1 MQRRRYLA
9 LAGASM
15 TVLAGCSGDEGGGDN
30 GSDGTDA
37 PTETAQADTE
47 TEAETGMQTD
57 TEMSTEAGG
66 METTMD
72 AEDTMTATPG
82 EEGGDDSASVSSS
95 VEPQSFEGS
104 SPTATDTFSLTGDA
118 AVFAIEYSGES
129 GFSVELLDESGEV
142 VEVLVS
148 TINDYQGRIVLG
160 PPEGEYSLDINA
172 DDDWTATIE
181 PPESETVSLPQ
192 DAEGTGSDFIGPVSF
207 EGSTTL
213 TFEGTDED
221 YYGVLLRDAAG
232 QDVEV
237 LVNEY
242 GPTDE
247 LSTSFS
253 ADAIGFVQVET
264 LSSWTAT
271 LESA

>member
-1 MQRRRYLA
+1 MHRRRYLA
-9 LAGASM
+9 VAGASM
-15 TVLAGCSGDEGGGDN
+15 VALAGCSGDGDGEDNSSGGEA
-30 GSDGTDA
+30 TDA
-37 PTETAQADTE
+37 STE
-47 TEAETGMQTD
+47 TEAETGME
-57 TEMSTEAGG
+57 TETQISTEAGG

-207 EGSTTL
+207 EGSTVL
-213 TFEGTDED
+213 TFEGTGED

>member
-9 LAGASM
+9 LAGVSITA
-15 TVLAGCSGDEGGGDN
+15 LAGCSGDEGGGDN
-30 GSDGTDA
+30 GGDGTDA

-47 TEAETGMQTD
+47 TEAETGMETN
-57 TEMSTEAGG
+57 TEISTEAGG

-72 AEDTMTATPG
+72 AEPTTATPG

-104 SPTATDTFSLTGDA
+104 SQTATDTFPLTGDA

-148 TINDYQGRIVLG
+148 TINDYQGRIVLA
-160 PPEGEYSLDINA
+160 PSEGEYSLDINA
-172 DDDWTATIE
+172 DDDWTVTIE

-253 ADAIGFVQVET
+253 ADAIGFVQAET